1 MFENKYYCLIAGL
14 PDIVRDDTKVPV
26 MIEEFKKELNLH
38 LSNKDMRLVNLFFL
52 ERDNKSLISL
62 LRNESPVADVLA
74 NYSID
79 FLESQ
84 ISSLDSI
91 PPYMK
96 SFILDYKDMADMSL
110 ASQENK
116 LASYFFDFLLSTGNG
131 FVSDYFEFEMN
142 LRNLSIALN
151 CRKYNREIASEIVG
165 DNSFAIALKSSKL
178 KDFGLGDSYPYVE
191 KVVSFFDNLSLTDK
205 EREFD
210 SLRWEFLEEKITFK
224 YFTIEV
230 VVSYLVKLLIIE
242 RWSKLDSTRGK
253 EIFNDLIKELK
264 NSFEF
269 TEEYSV

>member
-84 ISSLDSI
+84 ISSLDNI
-91 PPYMK
+91 PSYMR
-96 SFILDYKDMADMSL
+96 SFISEFKDMAEKTS

-116 LASYFFDFLLSTGNG
+116 LASYFFDFLLSTGNS

-151 CRKYNREIASEIVG
+151 CRKYNRDIASEIVG
-165 DNSFAIALKSSKL
+165 DNSFAIALKSCKL
-178 KDFGLGDSYPYVE
+178 KDFGLGYSYPYVE

-210 SLRWEFLEEKITFK
+210 SLRWEFLDEKITFK

-230 VVSYLVKLLIIE
+230 VLSYLVKLLIIE